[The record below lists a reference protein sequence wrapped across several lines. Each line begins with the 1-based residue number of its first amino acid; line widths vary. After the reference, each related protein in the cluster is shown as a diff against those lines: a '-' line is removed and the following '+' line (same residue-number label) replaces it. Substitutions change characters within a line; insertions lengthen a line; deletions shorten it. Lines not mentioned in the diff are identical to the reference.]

1 MARGTALGDED
12 PDVTSA
18 CTLPCAQEGAQC
30 VLLGQRVLLIAE
42 RAEDRDRLSAA
53 LRLLG
58 LDVCHLAA
66 SRRGAAALPARIDLV
81 VCASLTEF
89 RGAGDLVSLLRDE
102 RPWVPLIAATAG
114 GQAVLVDLERSV
126 DAPGRCAG
134 DLATLVVRA
143 ACRVAR
149 HSRVDKAPTAV
160 LRAPPPAG

>member
-18 CTLPCAQEGAQC
+18 CTLPCGQEGARC
-30 VLLGQRVLLIAE
+30 VLLGKRALLIAE
-42 RAEDRDRLSAA
+42 RPEDQDRLSVT

-66 SRRGAAALPARIDLV
+66 SRRGAAALTARIDLV
-81 VCASLTEF
+81 VCASLAEF

-102 RPWVPLIAATAG
+102 RPWVPLIAATPG
-114 GQAVLVDLERSV
+114 GQGVLVDLDRAV
-126 DAPGRCAG
+126 DAPGRGAG
-134 DLATLVVRA
+134 ELATLVVRA

-149 HSRVDKAPTAV
+149 HSRIDKEPAAV
-160 LRAPPPAG
+160 LGAPPPAG